1 MKDLEYFKQKLLA
14 LKTEITQRVNS
25 IDKEIKHEDL
35 SSNWTE
41 QATER
46 ENDEVLESL
55 GNSSEQE
62 LLQINDA
69 LKRIDSGDYFS
80 CSDCGV
86 DIPSSRLESLPFSS
100 RCVSCADKNLI

>member
-1 MKDLEYFKQKLLA
+1 MKDLEYFKNKLLA
-14 LKTEITQRVNS
+14 LKSEMTQRIND
-25 IDKEIKHEDL
+25 IDKEIKHEDM

-46 ENDEVLESL
+46 ENDEVLEL
-55 GNSSEQE
+55 VGNSSEHE

-80 CSDCGV
+80 CSTCGQE
-86 DIPSSRLESLPFSS
+86 IPSSRLELLPFSS
-100 RCVSCADKNLI
+100 QCVSCAEKN

>member
-1 MKDLEYFKQKLLA
+1 MEHFKTKLLA
-14 LKTEITQRVNS
+14 LKDELTQRITA
-25 IDKEIKHEDL
+25 IDKDIKHEGM

-62 LLQINDA
+62 LVMINSA

-80 CSDCGV
+80 CSICGEE
-86 DIPSSRLESLPFSS
+86 IPSARLELLPFST
-100 RCVSCADKNLI
+100 RCVSCAEKT

>member
-1 MKDLEYFKQKLLA
+1 MTNLEHFKQKLLT
-14 LKTEITQRVNS
+14 LKAEITQRINA
-25 IDKEIKHEDL
+25 IDKDIKHEGM

-62 LLQINDA
+62 LVMINAA

-80 CSDCGV
+80 CSLCG
-86 DIPSSRLESLPFSS
+86 DEIPSARLELLPFSAH
-100 RCVSCADKNLI
+100 CVNCAEKS

>member
-14 LKTEITQRVNS
+14 LKTEVTQRVNA
-25 IDKEIKHEDL
+25 IDKDMKHEDM

-69 LKRIDSGDYFS
+69 LKRIDSGGYFS
-80 CSDCGV
+80 CSICGQE
-86 DIPSSRLESLPFSS
+86 IPSSRLELLPFSS
-100 RCVSCADKNLI
+100 RCVSCADKN

>member
-14 LKTEITQRVNS
+14 LKTEITQRINV
-25 IDKEIKHEDL
+25 IDKDMKHEGM

-80 CSDCGV
+80 CSVCGQK
-86 DIPSSRLESLPFSS
+86 IPSSRLELLPFSS
-100 RCVSCADKNLI
+100 RCVNCADKN

>member
-1 MKDLEYFKQKLLA
+1 MKNLEHFKKMLIA
-14 LKTEITQRVNS
+14 LKNDDTQRVNT
-25 IDKEIKHEDL
+25 IDKDIRHEEL

-55 GNSSEQE
+55 GNAAEQE
-62 LLQINDA
+62 LIMIDSA

-80 CSDCGV
+80 CSICGE
-86 DIPSSRLESLPFSS
+86 DIPPARLELLPFTTH
-100 RCVSCADKNLI
+100 CVNCAEKK

>member
-1 MKDLEYFKQKLLA
+1 MKNLEHFKQTLMA
-14 LKTEITQRVNS
+14 LKDDVTQRVNA
-25 IDKEIKHEDL
+25 IDKDIRHEEL

-55 GNSSEQE
+55 GNASQQE
-62 LLQINDA
+62 LMMIDSA

-80 CSDCGV
+80 CSVCGE
-86 DIPSSRLESLPFSS
+86 DIPSARLELLPFTTH
-100 RCVSCADKNLI
+100 CVNCAEKN